1 MSVLIETNII
11 IDFLR
16 QRGPAVAYITA
27 LTDRPSVSAVTVAEL
42 YAGARTRRE
51 EAHIER
57 LLDGSNVLP
66 VTLDIARTAG
76 QHMKHFGASHGLD
89 DFDALIAAT
98 AEHHGLPL
106 ATLNVKHFPMLK
118 GLKAA
123 W

>member
-1 MSVLIETNII
+1 MSVLVDTNII
-11 IDFLR
+11 VDFLR
-16 QRGPAVAYITA
+16 QRASAANFVAA
-27 LTDRPSVSAVTVAEL
+27 LEDRPSVSVVTVSEL

-51 EAHIER
+51 EAQIEG
-57 LLDGSNVLP
+57 LLTGSNVLP

-76 QHMKHFGASHGLD
+76 QYIKHYGASHGLD

-98 AEHHGLPL
+98 AEHHGLAL